1 MFKNTL
7 TLATALTIAVQAE
20 PLAAPEDQ
28 KKDQPATEEKAKTK
42 ADPQKPKEEK
52 GKKKPEK
59 KPKTETKDAPKKDQK
74 KKDAPKNDKAKK
86 DAPEKK
92 EPGKDAPNKVAKG
105 GDSKKEDAKEEAPKK
120 EDAKKED
127 PALARAKKEQADLA
141 ILNALAAEKSKAET
155 NEMRATVARLKLEK
169 ELFDAQ
175 LATKALKESAKDAAE
190 LVKYEAEKARLGRD
204 AALAKLELEHLTSK
218 LKSLQTKALL
228 ATTELQ
234 SEIQAIEARKQ
245 REAYADAQPQYLDNP
260 LKKDGTLVISD
271 RRIPFN
277 GPVTSRLADAV
288 TERINF
294 YNNKDPKKPIFIVID
309 DSPGGS
315 VMAGYRILKAM
326 EGSEAPVYVVV
337 KSFAASMAACIT
349 TLAERSFAYPNAV
362 ILHHQISQTFMF
374 SSLNLT
380 DQKETYEDLKKWWHR
395 LADPISQK
403 MGITSDEFIEMMY
416 EKTKSGD
423 WTEFGDDAVK
433 VKWVDHVVGRIHETS
448 LLKDPDAKKKVTTTT
463 TPTRTSLMGE
473 DDLVPSID
481 EKGNK
486 FMLLPRRNPRD
497 VYLMYN
503 PDNYYRFK

>member
-1 MFKNTL
+1 MLKKS
-7 TLATALTIAVQAE
+7 LALAFAMTAPVWAE
-20 PLAAPEDQ
+20 PQDNTQQSENRDHNSSAENSA
-28 KKDQPATEEKAKTK
+28 
-42 ADPQKPKEEK
+42 QKPKTDK
-52 GKKKPEK
+52 GKKKTEK
-59 KPKTETKDAPKKDQK
+59 KTKL
-74 KKDAPKNDKAKK
+74 
-86 DAPEKK
+86 E
-92 EPGKDAPNKVAKG
+92 
-105 GDSKKEDAKEEAPKK
+105 GDSQALSKEQK
-120 EDAKKED
+120 
-127 PALARAKKEQADLA
+127 PAAVDLDQAKKEQEDLA
-141 ILNALAAEKSKAET
+141 ILNALATEKSKHET
-155 NEMRATVARLKLEK
+155 NEMRAVVAKLKLEK
-169 ELFDAQ
+169 ELFEAQ
-175 LATKALKESAKDAAE
+175 LAQKALEQNIPHLE
-190 LVKYEAEKARLGRD
+190 EFLKYEAQKARLERE
-204 AALAKLELEHLTSK
+204 AALAKLESEHLTSQ
-218 LKSLQTKALL
+218 LKNIQTKALL

-234 SEIQAIEARKQ
+234 GEIQAIEAKKE
-245 REAYADAQPQYLDNP
+245 REAYANSQPQYLDNP
-260 LKKDGTLVISD
+260 LKEDGTLVISD

-362 ILHHQISQTFMF
+362 ILHHQISQTFTF

-416 EKTKSGD
+416 EKTVSGD

-433 VKWVDHVVGRIHETS
+433 IKWVDHTVNRIHETS
-448 LLKDPDAKKKVTTTT
+448 LLKNPDAKKPATPVT
-463 TPTRTSLMGE
+463 TPTRSSLLGE
-473 DDLVPSID
+473 DDLIPSTD

-486 FMLLPRRNPRD
+486 YMLLPRRNPRD

-503 PDNYYRFK
+503 PDGYYRFK